1 MFRPINE
8 KNIDIDE
15 TSVYCENKTLP
26 RTICPDIS
34 PKNTLI
40 NLVLMVSNY

>member
-1 MFRPINE
+1 MFKPIDE
-8 KNIDIDE
+8 RNIDIDE
-15 TSVYCENKTLP
+15 TSFYCENKTLP